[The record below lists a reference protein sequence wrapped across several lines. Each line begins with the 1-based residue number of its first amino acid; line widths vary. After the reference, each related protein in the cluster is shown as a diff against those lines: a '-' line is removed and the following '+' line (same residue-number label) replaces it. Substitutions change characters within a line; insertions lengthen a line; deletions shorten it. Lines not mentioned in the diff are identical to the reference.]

1 MKFLSAKSRIAM
13 GQVGLLISLLLA
25 ASFFGLIPDQ
35 AKTAREGRSSL
46 AEAIAANS
54 SLLVTKDDIKR
65 LEGIL
70 QLVVQRNDDL
80 LSAAL
85 RTEAGFLVATVGPHK
100 DLWRETDSKFSTD
113 SHVQVPIWAGQTRW
127 GRVELRF
134 SELKADGWRGIV
146 QDPLMRILAFV
157 SATSFIGFYF
167 YLGKMLKQL
176 DPSQAIP
183 GRVRSALDTMAEGLL
198 VLDNKEQ
205 IVLANRAFAGMLQDD
220 PDALL
225 GRRVGEFPWS
235 DADGAALEAE
245 TRPWHLAL
253 VSGEAQK
260 NRRVRLTLPDNRRL
274 TFLINCSPVLGS
286 GGKYAGVL
294 VSFDDVT
301 QLEEAEIELLKSKE
315 DAEAAN
321 QAKSAF
327 LANMSHEIRTP
338 MNAILGFTELLKRG
352 NGKDPVA
359 TRKHLETIY
368 SSGRHLLE
376 LINDILDLSK
386 VEAGRLEVERIA
398 TNPYPI
404 IQEVVKVLGVKAAEK
419 GISCEFRLTGEVPE
433 TIVGDP
439 SRIRQIVTNLV
450 GNAIKFTENGG
461 VTVSA
466 HGRILADDK
475 LEFCIDVADTG
486 VGMSREATGRIFED
500 FVQADNSVT
509 RKFGGTG
516 LGLSISRK
524 FARALGGDINVE
536 SELGS
541 GSVFK
546 VTLDAGSGKEIR
558 WISADEA
565 LASGDNADAD
575 GRRSWK
581 FPQARVLVVD
591 DGAENRELVKLVLE
605 EFGLTVDE
613 AGNGR
618 IGVDMA
624 TTTRYDLILMDIQM
638 PEMDGFTATGIL
650 REGGM
655 QTPIIA
661 LTANA
666 MKGFE
671 QQCLDGGYSGYFT
684 KPIDI
689 DRFVAAMAEI
699 LGAEAAEETACN
711 TAEPAPLTSIDP
723 VADNSPI
730 VSTLNAD
737 PRFATLIVRFHERLG
752 AQLALMDA
760 ARSGNNLDALAK
772 LAHWLKGAGGTVGF
786 TQFTEPAREL
796 EAAAK
801 GADVKLIDIK
811 LGELRALAQR
821 MISGAAAGTAPVASL
836 AGKPDPVKPV
846 APADSAE
853 HPPIISRLAGN
864 PRLHS
869 AIGKFVQ
876 RLRQQHLAMQAACSA
891 SDLEEI
897 SRLAHWLK
905 GAGGTVGYDAF
916 TEPAIE
922 LEQLSK
928 AGQREQAESVIQS
941 IGRMVEAVQL
951 PGTDQSREQPAS
963 PSSEQQSSIRQMQV

>member
-1 MKFLSAKSRIAM
+1 M
-13 GQVGLLISLLLA
+13 
-25 ASFFGLIPDQ
+25 
-35 AKTAREGRSSL
+35 

-54 SLLVTKDDIKR
+54 SLIVTKDDIKR
-65 LEGIL
+65 LEAVL
-70 QLVVQRNDDL
+70 QLVVKRNKDL

-85 RTEAGFLVATVGPHK
+85 RTESGFLVATVGPHE
-100 DLWRETDSKFSTD
+100 DLWKETDSTYSTD
-113 SHVQVPIWAGQTRW
+113 SHIQVPIWAGQTRW
-127 GRVELRF
+127 GRIELRF
-134 SELKADGWRGIV
+134 NELKAEGWRGLAD
-146 QDPLMRILAFV
+146 DPLVQTLAFLSV
-157 SATSFIGFYF
+157 TGFIGFYF

-205 IVLANRAFAGMLQDD
+205 IVLANRAFARTLGED

-235 DADGAALEAE
+235 DADGVALEAE

-253 VSGEAQK
+253 TSGEAQK
-260 NRRVRLTLPDNRRL
+260 NRRVRLTLPNGGRL

-321 QAKSAF
+321 QAKSVF

-338 MNAILGFTELLKRG
+338 MNAILGFTELLKRS
-352 NGKDPVA
+352 NGSDPRA

-386 VEAGRLEVERIA
+386 VEAGRLEVERIS

-419 GISCEFRLTGEVPE
+419 GISCEFRLDGEVPE
-433 TIVGDP
+433 TIEGDP
-439 SRIRQIVTNLV
+439 GRIRQIVTNLV
-450 GNAIKFTENGG
+450 GNAIKFTEHGG

-466 HGRILADDK
+466 HGRRLADGK
-475 LEFCIDVADTG
+475 LVFCIDVADTG
-486 VGMSREATGRIFED
+486 VGMSPEATRRIFED
-500 FVQADNSVT
+500 FVQADNTVT

-524 FARALGGDINVE
+524 FARALGGDISVE
-536 SELGS
+536 SQPGN

-546 VTLDAGSGKEIR
+546 VTLDAGNISGVR
-558 WISADEA
+558 WISAEAA
-565 LASGDNADAD
+565 LAAGVASEAAGQII
-575 GRRSWK
+575 WK
-581 FPQARVLVVD
+581 FPQASVLVVD
-591 DGAENRELVKLVLE
+591 DGPENRELVRLVLE
-605 EFGLTVDE
+605 EYGLTVDE

-618 IGVDMA
+618 SGVEMA
-624 TTTRYDLILMDIQM
+624 TCNRYDLILMDIQM
-638 PEMDGFTATGIL
+638 PEMDGFTATRIL

-655 QTPIIA
+655 KTPIVA

-689 DRFVAAMAEI
+689 DGFVAAVAEM
-699 LGAEAAEETACN
+699 LGAEVSGKVSDDGTETIPAVLTASVEERF
-711 TAEPAPLTSIDP
+711 PLI
-723 VADNSPI
+723 
-730 VSTLNAD
+730 STLNAD
-737 PRFATLIVRFHERLG
+737 PRFTELIVRFRARLA

-760 ARSGNNLDALAK
+760 AWSDRNMDALAK

-786 TQFTEPAREL
+786 GQFTEPAREL
-796 EAAAK
+796 EAAARE
-801 GADVKLIDIK
+801 GNFEAAGTR
-811 LGELRALAQR
+811 LGELHSLSERIAVGDAAGQLVESAAE
-821 MISGAAAGTAPVASL
+821 GTAAAAV
-836 AGKPDPVKPV
+836 
-846 APADSAE
+846 
-853 HPPIISRLAGN
+853 HPPIVSRLAGN
-864 PRLHS
+864 LRLHS
-869 AIGKFVQ
+869 AIGKFVL
-876 RLRQQHLAMQAACSA
+876 RLQQQHQAMLAACNA
-891 SDLEEI
+891 GELEEI

-916 TEPAIE
+916 TEPAME
-922 LEQLSK
+922 LEQLAR
-928 AGQREQAESVIQS
+928 AGQREGIERVIQH
-941 IGRMVEAVQL
+941 IGTLVAAVQL
-951 PGTDQSREQPAS
+951 PGTEQTRGRAEQVSSEKQPAVN
-963 PSSEQQSSIRQMQV
+963 QMQV

>member
-1 MKFLSAKSRIAM
+1 L
-13 GQVGLLISLLLA
+13 VSLLLA

-35 AKTAREGRSSL
+35 AKTAREGRAAL

-54 SLLVTKDDIKR
+54 SLMVTKDDISR
-65 LEGIL
+65 LEGVL
-70 QLVVQRNDDL
+70 QLVVKRNDNL

-85 RTEAGFLVATVGPHK
+85 RTEAGYLVATVGPHK
-100 DLWRETDSKFSTD
+100 ELWKETDSKYSTD
-113 SHVQVPIWAGQTRW
+113 SHIQVPIWAGQTRW
-127 GRVELRF
+127 GRIELRF
-134 SELKADGWRGIV
+134 GELKAEGWRGLV
-146 QDPLMRILAFV
+146 SDPLMQILTFV
-157 SATSFIGFYF
+157 SLSAFIAF
-167 YLGKMLKQL
+167 YLYLGRMLKQL

-205 IVLANRAFAGMLQDD
+205 IVLANRAFAGMLNDD
-220 PDALL
+220 PDRLL

-253 VSGEAQK
+253 TSGEAQK

-301 QLEEAEIELLKSKE
+301 QLEEAEIELLKSKQE
-315 DAEAAN
+315 AEAAN
-321 QAKSAF
+321 QAKSDF

-338 MNAILGFTELLKRG
+338 MNAILGFTELLKRS
-352 NGKDPVA
+352 NGKNPEA

-386 VEAGRLEVERIA
+386 VEAGRLEVERIS

-419 GISCEFRLTGEVPE
+419 GITCEFILDEEVPE

-461 VTVSA
+461 VTVTA
-466 HGRILADDK
+466 RGRRQANER
-475 LEFCIDVADTG
+475 LEFCINVVDTG
-486 VGMSREATGRIFED
+486 VGMSPEATGRIFED
-500 FVQADNSVT
+500 FVQADTSVT

-524 FARALGGDINVE
+524 FARALGGDIIVE

-546 VTLDAGSGKEIR
+546 VTLDAGSTKVTR
-558 WISADEA
+558 WISAETA
-565 LASGDNADAD
+565 LSTGDAADA
-575 GRRSWK
+575 GGSRHWK

-591 DGAENRELVKLVLE
+591 DGRENRELVKLVLE
-605 EFGLTVDE
+605 EYGLVVEE

-624 TTTRYDLILMDIQM
+624 TAGNYDLILMDIQM
-638 PEMDGFTATGIL
+638 PEMDGFTATGLL
-650 REGGM
+650 REAGM
-655 QTPIIA
+655 ALPIIA

-671 QQCLDGGYSGYFT
+671 QQCLDKGYSGYFT
-684 KPIDI
+684 KPINI
-689 DRFVAAMAEI
+689 DSFVAAMAKI
-699 LGAEAAEETACN
+699 LGAEASDAVTGDK
-711 TAEPAPLTSIDP
+711 TSISAQA
-723 VADNSPI
+723 VVTKDNTPI
-730 VSTLNAD
+730 VSRLQAD
-737 PRFATLIVRFHERLG
+737 PRFAKLIVRFQQRLA
-752 AQLALMDA
+752 AQLALMEA
-760 ARSGNNLDALAK
+760 AWSSHNLDALEK
-772 LAHWLKGAGGTVGF
+772 
-786 TQFTEPAREL
+786 
-796 EAAAK
+796 
-801 GADVKLIDIK
+801 
-811 LGELRALAQR
+811 
-821 MISGAAAGTAPVASL
+821 
-836 AGKPDPVKPV
+836 
-846 APADSAE
+846 
-853 HPPIISRLAGN
+853 
-864 PRLHS
+864 
-869 AIGKFVQ
+869 
-876 RLRQQHLAMQAACSA
+876 
-891 SDLEEI
+891 
-897 SRLAHWLK
+897 LAHWLK
-905 GAGGTVGYDAF
+905 GAGGTVGYDSF
-916 TEPAIE
+916 TEPARALELAVKQSDAATIESKLAEIRGLAGRTAVAAESAGIAGSVDPHQSATPTASMQNSEHFPVLSRLADNPRMHAVIGKFALRLQQQHLAMLAAWKAGDLDETAKLAHWLKGAGGMVGFDAFTERATE
-922 LEQLSK
+922 LELLAK
-928 AGQREQAESVIQS
+928 AGRQEAVGEVIHR
-941 IGRMVEAVQL
+941 IGGMVAAVQL
-951 PGTDQSREQPAS
+951 PET
-963 PSSEQQSSIRQMQV
+963 SEACAPRKSLSMDRQTSAR